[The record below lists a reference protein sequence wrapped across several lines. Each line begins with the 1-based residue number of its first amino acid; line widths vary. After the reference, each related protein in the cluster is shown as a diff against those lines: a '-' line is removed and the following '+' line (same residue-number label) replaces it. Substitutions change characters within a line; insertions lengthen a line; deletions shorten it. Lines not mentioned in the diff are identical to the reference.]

1 MPLAVLARTKCLCN
15 RTESLLLHDLGNDQ
29 LFDAAPGQGFDHL
42 KPRADFGPRRGST
55 ADPSRGTLSSLGDP
69 TPNLQE
75 VGMRMLAAVLTAVL
89 ALLPFAAEA
98 QDAKATLEAASK
110 ALGTADVKSIEM
122 QGSGVM
128 FQVGQSAVPGEPW
141 PLFNVRTFTRVVN
154 YDLASL
160 REDLLRTRALEPPR
174 GGGAYVRGEHQL
186 VSMLNGDHAW
196 NVMGQAAVAA
206 PIALADRQ
214 FQFWSTPH
222 GVIKAAMA
230 NPAGVQGR
238 TIAFGIPGRF
248 QATAA
253 LDAANL
259 VERVDGTLSN
269 PVLGDMAV
277 TVSYEDYRD
286 FGGVKFPTKIRQT
299 YGGFP
304 ALELTI
310 TEVRANGPA
319 DIKVPDNVRLAGNP
333 YTRVQSQKAADG
345 VWYVTGGSHHSV
357 VIEMKDHLIVAEGP
371 LNDDRA
377 LAVIAE
383 ARKLVPGK
391 PIKYLIVSHH
401 HFDHSGGVRAFAG
414 EGATIVAQD
423 ASSRV
428 LRADRRGAGDG
439 GARSPR
445 AIGPESDRGGRARP
459 SGAERRDP
467 HGRGAPHRRH
477 PARRRHV
484 DGVPAEGEVP
494 DPGRRLHTTSTKR
507 GADEPAEPVHRQPA
521 REHHEA
527 GARGRPDP
535 AAARPRG
542 AAQRTTESGRSK
554 PLRCHSGRG
563 GLRGPRPVRTPCAR
577 RPRRS

>member
-1 MPLAVLARTKCLCN
+1 
-15 RTESLLLHDLGNDQ
+15 
-29 LFDAAPGQGFDHL
+29 
-42 KPRADFGPRRGST
+42 
-55 ADPSRGTLSSLGDP
+55 
-69 TPNLQE
+69 
-75 VGMRMLAAVLTAVL
+75 MRILAAVLTAIL

-128 FQVGQSAVPGEPW
+128 FLVGQSPVPGQPW

-154 YDLASL
+154 YDTASL
-160 REDLLRTRALEPPR
+160 REDLMRTRALEPPR

-186 VSMLNGDHAW
+186 VSMLSGDHAW

-230 NPAGVQGR
+230 NPAGLQGR

-248 QATAA
+248 RATAT
-253 LDAANL
+253 LDAADL
-259 VERVDGTLSN
+259 IERVDATLAN

-277 TVSYEDYRD
+277 TVSYADYRD

-310 TEVRANGPA
+310 TEVRANGAA

-333 YTRVQSQKAADG
+333 YARVQSQKAADG

-357 VIEMKDHLIVAEGP
+357 VIEMNDHLIVAEGP

-377 LAVIAE
+377 LAVIAK

-414 EGATIVAQD
+414 EGATIIVQD
-423 ASSRV
+423 SSRAFFEQIV
-428 LRADRRGAGDG
+428 AAPATAGPDHLARSGRKVTVEGVRDRRELSDGTRTVEVRHIAGIQHADDMLMVYLPKEKFLIQ
-439 GARSPR
+439 ADAYTPPAPNVAPMSP
-445 AIGPESDRGGRARP
+445 P
-459 SGAERRDP
+459 SPFNVSLLENVTKQGLAVDQILP
-467 HGRGAPHRRH
+467 LHGRM
-477 PARRRHV
+477 
-484 DGVPAEGEVP
+484 VPLSELQKA
-494 DPGRRLHTTSTKR
+494 
-507 GADEPAEPVHRQPA
+507 
-521 REHHEA
+521 A
-527 GARGRPDP
+527 G
-535 AAARPRG
+535 
-542 AAQRTTESGRSK
+542 SN
-554 PLRCHSGRG
+554 
-563 GLRGPRPVRTPCAR
+563 
-577 RPRRS
+577 